1 MWNRTKTVSTSAE
14 EYDRQVSD
22 FITTVVN
29 HVNWKIQSLHL
40 EKLRFIGKEFI
51 TYQHT
56 LISVC
61 EMPQMQQKHLRHLA
75 LFLKNSLFLPFE
87 IFNSDENT
95 CRQDS
100 IQKRK
105 NTFDKSIQKVLRLYK
120 LACRSFFNFH
130 FLSEGN
136 KIYVSTVIFFSSSA
150 NSFLRPNCSYSSRE
164 LGQKFVSKALHKI
177 CFLLLENV
185 KGNAIW

>member
-1 MWNRTKTVSTSAE
+1 M
-14 EYDRQVSD
+14 
-22 FITTVVN
+22 
-29 HVNWKIQSLHL
+29 HWKIQSLHF

-51 TYQHT
+51 IYRLT

-100 IQKRK
+100 IQKRQ

-120 LACRSFFNFH
+120 LACRTFFNFH
-130 FLSEGN
+130 FLSERN
-136 KIYVSTVIFFSSSA
+136 KVYVSTVIFLVVPPIHFYGQTVHIHQESWGKSLLVRRCIRHFSF
-150 NSFLRPNCSYSSRE
+150 FL
-164 LGQKFVSKALHKI
+164 KM
-177 CFLLLENV
+177 
-185 KGNAIW
+185 